1 MIIQLDSPEDS
12 FNLLQVLNFEYKA
25 KTGQASNKTLSVK
38 VKKYKENVDGSFSY
52 SDEPPFN
59 IFIKDLDQHI
69 EDSTNNGNNNHA
81 SALGACMLSVSD
93 LCAEIKGI
101 SASIV

>member
-1 MIIQLDSPEDS
+1 MVIQLDNPIDS
-12 FNLLQVLNFEYKA
+12 FNLLQVLSFDYKA
-25 KTGQASNKTLSVK
+25 KMGQVSNKTLSVK

-52 SDEPPFN
+52 ADDPP
-59 IFIKDLDQHI
+59 IDIYIKDLDQHM
-69 EDSTNNGNNNHA
+69 ESYANNGNTNHA
-81 SALGACMLSVSD
+81 ATLGACMLSVSD

>member
-12 FNLLQVLNFEYKA
+12 FDLLEVLRFEYKA
-25 KTGQASNKTLSVK
+25 KIGQVSNKTLSVK
-38 VKKYKENVDGSFSY
+38 VKKYKENSDGSFSY
-52 SDEPPFN
+52 SDEPPID
-59 IFIKDLDQHI
+59 IFIKDLDQHV
-69 EDSTNNGNNNHA
+69 EDSTNNGNPNHA
-81 SALGACMLSVSD
+81 AALGACMLSVSD